1 MVKPLKTVV
10 SHEGFLKIVQKQ
22 TVEILKICSYLKE
35 QGNKDDVFTKRFYG
49 NLTAQSR
56 ILEDFLDDY
65 GAQNNLTWI
74 YLRELMASARYMGFS
89 SYTLNHI
96 ITRYA
101 LYELEDE
108 NKKSFLKQT
117 KTVQHLLNTT
127 IRKIFESVSNEAVV
141 LGLAF
146 PSEKLSEDDFLAVV
160 SDKMLPHNIIEG
172 FSVKEEENVVKIAS
186 DYLNILKDYEDLK
199 FDQKYSVDEIEAMI
213 PDSVSE
219 EKLRNFEL
227 SIHNLQSVYDTYIQN
242 TTIETENSKLNS
254 MRGYISVALHLAEI
268 ATTLTHF
275 YERHEGEISH
285 EVARKKIEAII
296 NKEKILDFIANYC
309 LFHCYRYL
317 ERGHELAQEF
327 LQRYVVMAS
336 IEVPIPTYMG
346 FHVRPASLV
355 VKIVKHYGSEVKMQL
370 DEEVYDA
377 NSPLDIFRANEKI
390 SAKKRQLMLQ
400 EIKSFDQGKA
410 ITCEEVK
417 SIILG
422 ELERL
427 SKEGKLYAY
436 EKLIPDDLTCRI
448 EDPSIRPQEMKP
460 RIAEEIKRLMAAG
473 KIDIKLPINVT
484 FKGDRRAL
492 RDIETLAKAN
502 YGEDEK
508 GNNIDLP
515 PELEYLRK

>member
-213 PDSVSE
+213 PDSVS
-219 EKLRNFEL
+219 
-227 SIHNLQSVYDTYIQN
+227 
-242 TTIETENSKLNS
+242 
-254 MRGYISVALHLAEI
+254 
-268 ATTLTHF
+268 
-275 YERHEGEISH
+275 
-285 EVARKKIEAII
+285 
-296 NKEKILDFIANYC
+296 
-309 LFHCYRYL
+309 
-317 ERGHELAQEF
+317 
-327 LQRYVVMAS
+327 
-336 IEVPIPTYMG
+336 
-346 FHVRPASLV
+346 
-355 VKIVKHYGSEVKMQL
+355 
-370 DEEVYDA
+370 
-377 NSPLDIFRANEKI
+377 
-390 SAKKRQLMLQ
+390 
-400 EIKSFDQGKA
+400 
-410 ITCEEVK
+410 
-417 SIILG
+417 
-422 ELERL
+422 
-427 SKEGKLYAY
+427 
-436 EKLIPDDLTCRI
+436 
-448 EDPSIRPQEMKP
+448 
-460 RIAEEIKRLMAAG
+460 
-473 KIDIKLPINVT
+473 
-484 FKGDRRAL
+484 
-492 RDIETLAKAN
+492 
-502 YGEDEK
+502 
-508 GNNIDLP
+508 
-515 PELEYLRK
+515 